1 MSDTGDAFGGAASP
15 PSIQRETMTEIEG
28 VPIITSVTQSWDQV
42 RNFKARPDDVLI
54 ATYPKAGTTWMIEI
68 VDCVMNDGDTERC
81 KRSPTHDRAPFM
93 ELNPPKP
100 FHSGLQ
106 QLASMPSPRLVK
118 THLPVQLVPQSFWEN
133 DCKVIYVARNAKD
146 NLVSYYHFQQ
156 MNQALPETGSWEQ
169 YISSFLSGQ
178 VPWGSWFDHVT
189 GWWESRAKHRV
200 LYLFYEDLKE
210 DPAREID
217 RVARFLGKGLDQAVI
232 DRIVDHTS
240 FLQMKENPMTNCS
253 TVPSFI
259 FNQAVSPFMRKGTV
273 GDWKQHFTV
282 SQSERFDEEYRRRL
296 ASTSLRFRT
305 EL

>member
-1 MSDTGDAFGGAASP
+1 
-15 PSIQRETMTEIEG
+15 
-28 VPIITSVTQSWDQV
+28 
-42 RNFKARPDDVLI
+42 
-54 ATYPKAGTTWMIEI
+54 
-68 VDCVMNDGDTERC
+68 
-81 KRSPTHDRAPFM
+81 M
-93 ELNPPKP
+93 ELNPETVPL
-100 FHSGLQ
+100 G
-106 QLASMPSPRLVK
+106 SPG
-118 THLPVQLVPQSFWEN
+118 LVPQSFWEN

-178 VPWGSWFDHVT
+178 VSWGSWFDHVT
-189 GWWESRAKHRV
+189 GWWESKAKHRI

-232 DRIVDHTS
+232 DRIADHTS
-240 FLQMKENPMTNCS
+240 FVQMKENPMTNYS
-253 TVPSFI
+253 TLPTFI

-282 SQSERFDEEYRRRL
+282 SQSERFDEESRRRL
-296 ASTSLRFRT
+296 AGTSLRFRT

>member
-1 MSDTGDAFGGAASP
+1 MSDRGVGFGGAASP
-15 PSIQRETMTEIEG
+15 PSIQREMMTEIEG
-28 VPIITSVTQSWDQV
+28 VPIVTSVAQIWDQV

-81 KRSPTHDRAPFM
+81 KRSPTHDRAPFI
-93 ELNPPKP
+93 ERNFTKL
-100 FHSGLQ
+100 
-106 QLASMPSPRLVK
+106 
-118 THLPVQLVPQSFWEN
+118 LPL
-133 DCKVIYVARNAKD
+133 
-146 NLVSYYHFQQ
+146 
-156 MNQALPETGSWEQ
+156 
-169 YISSFLSGQ
+169 

-189 GWWESRAKHRV
+189 GWWESKAKHRV

-232 DRIVDHTS
+232 DRIADHTS
-240 FLQMKENPMTNCS
+240 FLQMKENPMANYS

-296 ASTSLRFRT
+296 AGTSLRFRT